1 MMTIGLIKT
10 RLTVWGF
17 AIPAEVFDKMTY
29 GEILSFYRKAK
40 RANSIKVNLENII
53 SSKREVKVEKK

>member
-10 RLTVWGF
+10 RLSVWGF

-29 GEILSFYRKAK
+29 GEILAFYRKAK
-40 RANSIKVNLENII
+40 RANSIKVNLENIVN
-53 SSKREVKVEKK
+53 SKREVKVEKK

>member
-1 MMTIGLIKT
+1 
-10 RLTVWGF
+10 
-17 AIPAEVFDKMTY
+17 MTY

>member
-1 MMTIGLIKT
+1 MMTIGLIKS

-40 RANSIKVNLENII
+40 RANSIKVNLESVIK
-53 SSKREVKVEKK
+53 SKREGKVEKQ

>member
-29 GEILSFYRKAK
+29 GEILAYYRKAK
-40 RANSIKVNLENII
+40 RANSIKMNLENTIN
-53 SSKREVKVEKK
+53 SKREVKVEKK